1 MLGLDLVVYLLVP
14 SASALSEISGFGA
27 DLNPFGGVDFDFL
40 GVGLGII
47 LDFLGAGF
55 GVGLAANARS
65 FSDIGLRIIW
75 SFGLGG
81 VGTNLAVLDLAT
93 FLVPVLFIR

>member
-1 MLGLDLVVYLLVP
+1 MPGLDLVVYLLVP
-14 SASALSEISGFGA
+14 SASALSEIIGFGA
-27 DLNPFGGVDFDFL
+27 DLNPIGGADFDFL
-40 GVGLGII
+40 GVGLII

-75 SFGLGG
+75 GFGLGG
-81 VGTNLAVLDLAT
+81 VGTNLAVLA
-93 FLVPVLFIR
+93 FFF